1 VAVGMS
7 TFRYHLAHQPGKAVA
22 LDEYLDRTEHVGL
35 GIAGSQA
42 FLKPVVILAA
52 GSVDRDRLAA
62 GSRFARRWYTS
73 AVEEYFERAAAVGLP
88 RRERSRLPRL
98 DV

>member
-1 VAVGMS
+1 V
-7 TFRYHLAHQPGKAVA
+7 F
-22 LDEYLDRTEHVGL
+22 
-35 GIAGSQA
+35 
-42 FLKPVVILAA
+42 LAA